1 MRRRRV
7 LSLAGAAAATS
18 LPLAGCLDAL
28 PGGSGAESDLP
39 DGVYVQTFQESMAM
53 QGEATAGDYRVALA
67 FTVPHD
73 FWTVTGSEVEKVP
86 KTDEDSIHLMAV
98 VWDPRSGQVLPEGG
112 VSVRVARD
120 GEVVTEEVLY
130 PMLSQPMGFHYGAN
144 VVLPGDGT
152 YDARIRIGGLSIRR
166 TGAFRDRFAASASAQ
181 LPLEFTDQTRE
192 RVATRPIE
200 QGGEPGALAPM
211 DTGLPQSIAPVPR
224 ALPGALLGTERSGD
238 AVFAATALDAP
249 PAGLAGEGR
258 YLVLSPRSRY
268 NRFLLPAMGV
278 RGTLTRDGTT
288 AFEGD
293 LVRTFDP
300 ALGYHYGA
308 VVPEARAADRLRV
321 EVTTPPQTARHEG
334 YERAFFD
341 LAPVTVAVESRS
353 R

>member
-7 LSLAGAAAATS
+7 LSLAGAAAA

-28 PGGSGAESDLP
+28 PGGPGAESEP
-39 DGVYVQTFQESMAM
+39 SEGVYVQTFQESMAM

-73 FWTVTGSEVEKVP
+73 FWTVTGREVETVP
-86 KTDEDSIHLMAV
+86 KTDEDSLHLMAV
-98 VWDPRSGQVLPEGG
+98 VWDPRSGRVLPEGG

-120 GEVVTEEVLY
+120 GVVVTEEVLY
-130 PMLSQPMGFHYGAN
+130 PMLSQTMGFHYGAN

-152 YDARIRIGGLSIRR
+152 YDARVRIGGLSIRR

-181 LPLEFTDQTRE
+181 LPLAFTDRTRE

-200 QGGEPGALAPM
+200 QGGDPGALAPM
-211 DTGLPQSIAPVPR
+211 DTGLPQSVAPDPGG
-224 ALPGALLGTERSGD
+224 LPGALLGTGESGD

-249 PAGLAGEGR
+249 PAGLAGDGGGR

-268 NRFLLPAMGV
+268 NRFLLPAMGL
-278 RGTLTRDGTT
+278 RGTLSRGDETV
-288 AFEGD
+288 FEGD

-300 ALGYHYGA
+300 DLGYHYGA
-308 VVPEARAADRLRV
+308 TVPEVRAADRLRV

-334 YERAFFD
+334 YERAFLD
-341 LAPVTVAVESRS
+341 LDPATVALETR
-353 R
+353 